1 MEGTIYHPKFKIFIH
16 SRKMD
21 YQQAQRIS
29 SSKGAPS
36 WTNKISNSMIC
47 NYFYVFFIIF
57 AVWAGLSLLAGVWI
71 FASRRSMSFGMLM
84 ALIINIILSFGIS
97 ATTALFLYLI
107 CDRALQPAMAAAGFE
122 DMANNEMGLEGTTEQ
137 EDADDNVV
145 A

>member
-1 MEGTIYHPKFKIFIH
+1 
-16 SRKMD
+16 MD
-21 YQQAQRIS
+21 YQQAQRAP

-71 FASRRSMSFGMLM
+71 FASRRSMSFGMLI

-107 CDRALQPAMAAAGFE
+107 CDRALKPAMVAAGFE
-122 DMANNEMGLEGTTEQ
+122 DMEDGQEGTVEEETA
-137 EDADDNVV
+137 EDDDV